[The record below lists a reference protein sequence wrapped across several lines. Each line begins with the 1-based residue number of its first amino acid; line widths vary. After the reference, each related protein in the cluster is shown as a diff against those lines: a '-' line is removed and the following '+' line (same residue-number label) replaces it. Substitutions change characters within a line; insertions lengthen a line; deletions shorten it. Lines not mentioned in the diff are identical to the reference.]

1 MLCSKKNLNAHLDL
15 LSIPKN
21 VKTFYIS
28 VGSVVTDFKG
38 LRQEP
43 GGRAHVF

>member
-1 MLCSKKNLNAHLDL
+1 MLCLKKNLNAHLDL

-28 VGSVVTDFKG
+28 VGSVVPENKAFG
-38 LRQEP
+38 QEP